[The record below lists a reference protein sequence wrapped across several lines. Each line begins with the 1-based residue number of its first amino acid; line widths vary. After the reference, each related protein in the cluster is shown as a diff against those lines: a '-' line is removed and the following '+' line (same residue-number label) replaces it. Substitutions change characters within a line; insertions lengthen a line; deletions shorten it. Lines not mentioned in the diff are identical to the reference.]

1 MKSESQ
7 KQGPFLRITTVKNP
21 EIRPTGS
28 EQLRLCDYSAA
39 WSFWCRLWNLGP
51 PPPPPP
57 TVGLRASQ
65 GSFGVVPSRGSW
77 RGGVARFARSVARA
91 GYVACKCQCLWG
103 SGWQVGLT
111 RCSGLDLLRCGRL
124 TFATSRRNSG
134 SDIWKGWCYCMA
146 AGTIGEPVC
155 SLFFTL
161 PDLLLSAASELF

>member
-1 MKSESQ
+1 MNNSDFAIAQ
-7 KQGPFLRITTVKNP
+7 
-21 EIRPTGS
+21 RPGRS
-28 EQLRLCDYSAA
+28 
-39 WSFWCRLWNLGP
+39 WCRLWNLG

-155 SLFFTL
+155 SLFLRSPTFCLVL
-161 PDLLLSAASELF
+161 PPSYSSISTFQVVFSFCYADSRMEEGS